1 LTTSTRVY
9 LSLVGYDL
17 KLSELFRIYLRNTT
31 ENNSFY
37 LFQWLRKCCTDS
49 SINKL
54 ELVEEVIRNIDQLV
68 SWNKDELRDIVERLP
83 TIGQKFVEALE

>member
-1 LTTSTRVY
+1 
-9 LSLVGYDL
+9 LVGHDL

-37 LFQWLRKCCTDS
+37 LFQWLRKCCTDP
-49 SINKL
+49 SINKQ

-68 SWNKDELRDIVERLP
+68 SWNKEELREIVERLP